1 MCQLCLQI
9 NYVLIETERVT
20 KFKGVHQW
28 IPQIS
33 SLLSNLQEEM
43 YTLLSLLSPSY
54 WLHSHRTTNLRGR
67 SMMSRLLL
75 RFSDRW
81 PPAQSPMLNL
91 VTWDFRDWKYTQL
104 LLVVEV
110 YIEKYISKSYS
121 IYMIVPALE
130 KYYHYLQRKLQD
142 VI

>member
-43 YTLLSLLSPSY
+43 YTLLSLLSPSIAVIPV
-54 WLHSHRTTNLRGR
+54 TC
-67 SMMSRLLL
+67 RLN
-75 RFSDRW
+75 D
-81 PPAQSPMLNL
+81 
-91 VTWDFRDWKYTQL
+91 YTHTGPQTY
-104 LLVVEV
+104 VVE
-110 YIEKYISKSYS
+110 
-121 IYMIVPALE
+121 A
-130 KYYHYLQRKLQD
+130 
-142 VI
+142 

>member
-1 MCQLCLQI
+1 MDSTDLIIIIKPTGRDVHSALTVVSI
-9 NYVLIETERVT
+9 NYCY
-20 KFKGVHQW
+20 
-28 IPQIS
+28 S
-33 SLLSNLQEEM
+33 SDLQ
-43 YTLLSLLSPSY
+43 TY

-81 PPAQSPMLNL
+81 PPAQSPILNL

-110 YIEKYISKSYS
+110 YIEKYVSKSYS
-121 IYMIVPALE
+121 TGYIHDCTCI
-130 KYYHYLQRKLQD
+130 RKVLLAKETPGCDLAINTVLCKFKQ
-142 VI
+142 